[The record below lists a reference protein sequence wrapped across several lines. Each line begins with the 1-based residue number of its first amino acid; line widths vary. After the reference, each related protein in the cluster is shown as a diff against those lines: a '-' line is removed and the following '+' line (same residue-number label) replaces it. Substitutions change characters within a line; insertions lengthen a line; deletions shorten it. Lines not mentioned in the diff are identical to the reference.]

1 VNKHFD
7 CHIFFSLPN
16 LSQPK
21 IETLQRAGKWL
32 NAAAASMLVLTM
44 PLAHSAPTNLI
55 TNGGFEVG
63 TLSGWTQT
71 NVRYGGVDAS
81 GPHSGVYAYD
91 PLNGSGDGT
100 ETISQ
105 TFSDTAGSILTVSA
119 WVNAYAILPTD
130 FYTIAFNG
138 VSLVTKLGSPA
149 NDAGYIQYSFQVVG
163 TGSDTINLSSIAT
176 PGPGHTFFDDISVTQ
191 AVPEPGTYA
200 MLLTGLGLLGFA
212 ARRSRVAE

>member
-1 VNKHFD
+1 
-7 CHIFFSLPN
+7 
-16 LSQPK
+16 
-21 IETLQRAGKWL
+21 
-32 NAAAASMLVLTM
+32 
-44 PLAHSAPTNLI
+44 
-55 TNGGFEVG
+55 
-63 TLSGWTQT
+63 
-71 NVRYGGVDAS
+71 
-81 GPHSGVYAYD
+81 
-91 PLNGSGDGT
+91 LNGSGDGT